1 MLQLNS
7 GSIAERMDGI
17 LNLNKPY
24 GLTSH
29 DVVDRIRRLAGQ
41 RQVGHAGTLDPLA
54 TGVLLV
60 CLGRA
65 TRLAEF
71 LMDSPKLYRA
81 HVRLGIT
88 TDTYDAEGTVIAER
102 PVEVSREDVERV
114 LERFRGPILQ
124 VPPMFS
130 ALKKDG
136 RPLYRLARRGETV
149 DRAPRPVEI
158 YRLDLVEWR
167 PPDLILEVLCS
178 PGTYIRS
185 LAHDLGEALGCG
197 AHLAGLV
204 RLASGEFRLEDA
216 VDLEG
221 LTRERLAEVLLPPD
235 VALQRFPAFR
245 LTPAEARAIGY
256 GQDISDRWGFS
267 GQGEGKPPLAR
278 AYGPDGALL
287 AVLEF
292 SGRGTWHP
300 KKVLRTT

>member
-7 GSIAERMDGI
+7 RNVDGI
-17 LNLNKPY
+17 LNINKPY

-29 DVVDRIRRLAGQ
+29 DVVDRVRRLASQ

-60 CLGRA
+60 CLGSA

-81 HVRLGIT
+81 RVRLGIT
-88 TDTYDAEGTVIAER
+88 TDTYDAEGTVVAQR
-102 PVEVSREDVERV
+102 PVTVSREDVDRA

-130 ALKKDG
+130 ALKKGG
-136 RPLYRLARRGETV
+136 RPLYHLARRGETV

-158 YRLDLVEWR
+158 YRLDLVEWA
-167 PPDLILEVLCS
+167 PPDLTLEILCS

-197 AHLAGLV
+197 AYLAGLV

-216 VDLEG
+216 VELDA
-221 LTRERLAEVLLPPD
+221 LTRERLSRVLLPPD
-235 VALQRFPAFR
+235 AALQRFPALH
-245 LTPAEARAIGY
+245 LTPAEARSVGH
-256 GQDISDRWGFS
+256 GQDIPDRWGIA
-267 GQGEGKPPLAR
+267 GPEGPKPFLAR
-278 AYGPDGALL
+278 AYGPDGHLL
-287 AVLEF
+287 AILEF
-292 SGRGTWHP
+292 SERGTWHP